1 MLTCAGA
8 RGTKVVDDTLKRMED
23 GRFYGDASRDAAG
36 NSLVFAA
43 LAMSRLR
50 KLLLLL
56 AIPLALMI
64 TGLTADEL
72 DGETVH
78 AGISVPPA
86 AIAPAR
92 VAASDAPT
100 LRVLTYNL
108 HSGLGPYL
116 RLSAPRAD
124 VERNLRRIARHIADA
139 APPTAP
145 VDVIGLNEVDFASRR
160 SGWLDQA
167 TFLAQELE
175 HLTGHAYHVAPAET
189 WNRTLWGMEVRYGN
203 AALVRHPIRALS
215 TRLLEQPGGVGPPSK
230 ILAVATSPHRFF
242 GTEPRGVLRVSI
254 DFHGRE
260 LDLLVTHLD
269 AFNRERRE
277 RQAAEVVQHLLRPG
291 RTTILVGDMNAP
303 SSTLSGVHRGNDGTH
318 DILAGALLD
327 ARLVLAARTG
337 FGDLTS
343 WATYPAITPR
353 LALDAVFASPDL
365 WPVVSTLVGR
375 YESDHR
381 GLLVQ
386 YSWLTRPASQAHG
399 LWYGALRQP

>member
-1 MLTCAGA
+1 MRRRSGHRC
-8 RGTKVVDDTLKRMED
+8 RGRRTQKTVED
-23 GRFYGDASRDAAG
+23 SGSYGDASRMPRD
-36 NSLVFAA
+36 SLVFAA

-50 KLLLLL
+50 KLLLL

-72 DGETVH
+72 DGDDAH
-78 AGISVPPA
+78 ASIADRHASIVPTTA
-86 AIAPAR
+86 
-92 VAASDAPT
+92 VVGDAPP

-116 RLSAPRAD
+116 RLHAPRAE

-139 APPTAP
+139 APPAAP

-167 TFLAQELE
+167 MFLARELE
-175 HLTGHAYHVAPAET
+175 RLTGYAYQVARAET

-203 AALVRHPIRALS
+203 AALVRHPVRAVS
-215 TRLLEQPGGVGPPSK
+215 IRLLEQKGGVGPAGGPLTVAPAPSP
-230 ILAVATSPHRFF
+230 SRFF
-242 GTEPRGVLRVSI
+242 GTEPRGALRVSV

-269 AFNRERRE
+269 AFDRARRE
-277 RQAAEVVQHLLRPG
+277 RQATEVVRDLVRPG
-291 RTTILVGDMNAP
+291 RTTILVGDINTA
-303 SSTLSGVHRGNDGTH
+303 SSTVGGRVQNGSDRTH
-318 DILAGALLD
+318 DLLAGALLD

-337 FGDLTS
+337 LGDLSS

-353 LALDAVFASPDL
+353 LALDAVLASPDL
-365 WPVVSTLVGR
+365 WPVVSRVVGR

-386 YSWLTRPASQAHG
+386 YSWLTRQASEAHG
-399 LWYGALRQP
+399 LWYAALRQQ